1 MRDAVELEGATAT
14 QALIPLLHQRNLR
27 AQMLN
32 GPPGSAIARHNPIQ
46 SFRP

>member
-1 MRDAVELEGATAT
+1 M
-14 QALIPLLHQRNLR
+14 QALIPLLHKRNLR

-46 SFRP
+46 SFRQ

>member
-14 QALIPLLHQRNLR
+14 QALIPLLHHRNLR
-27 AQMLN
+27 AQMLTR
-32 GPPGSAIARHNPIQ
+32 PPGSAIARNNPIQ